1 MARRFSDLR
10 RGAKLAAAFT
20 AYQAY
25 LAKPPSTTL
34 PTYKARPD
42 QVALKVTPFGIKMET
57 SKGALVYG
65 GEPSVSGIQTE
76 LAKYASCEA
85 ADANAIKIA
94 GFRAARVRVFQNTSK
109 PAPTSETSKFTGQ
122 LYRKYDGESFALP
135 FGAKASTNLE
145 IDTGREII
153 AGFKARPSF
162 KINRVSVSPERQKSN

>member
-34 PTYKARPD
+34 PAYKARPD
-42 QVALKVTPFGIKMET
+42 QVALKVTPFGIKMGTNE
-57 SKGALVYG
+57 GALVYG
-65 GEPSVSGIQTE
+65 GEPSVAGIRTVITT
-76 LAKYASCEA
+76 YASCA
-85 ADANAIKIA
+85 DSDANSIKLA
-94 GFRAARVRVFQNTSK
+94 GFRAARVRVFQNTAK

-122 LYRKYDGESFALP
+122 LYRKYEGDSFALP
-135 FGAKASTNLE
+135 FGAKAAADLE
-145 IDTGREII
+145 IDTGRALI
-153 AGFKARPSF
+153 AGLKARTAF